1 MKIKLAAAVTLTA
14 LTGVAH
20 AQSSVTLYGSVD
32 SGLLYQNTS
41 AASYSPLAKN
51 TGSVFRMKDG
61 GIYSSFLGFLGT
73 EDLGG
78 GWQSNFKLQGAF
90 DSTNGK
96 FGLSGTA
103 GAAAQFNQAADVGL
117 SGPYGSLTLGRQIIP
132 MTYAMAYTDVRQGDY
147 FGSIFTALV
156 SMNAAAGW
164 PGTSTNAQLGAVFD
178 DNAIVYV
185 SPKFGGVTA
194 SLEYAPG
201 GVAGSLQGATRE
213 SAVLQYDNYGLKL
226 AAVYYNGHD
235 TNPTPTSVPTGL
247 DNNRFVYAGALY
259 SINGFSVSGSFS
271 NGRNPAH
278 SSVTNFDMISGGVGY
293 QFNPAFDVTS
303 AVYYLKD
310 ENHSANHSTEFIL
323 GANYSLSKSTTLY
336 AQVGYVDNNGTMN
349 QSIEYGQP
357 TAPGVDTTAAMV
369 GIRKRF

>member
-14 LTGVAH
+14 LTGAAH

-41 AASYSPLAKN
+41 AATYSPLAKN
-51 TGSVFRMKDG
+51 TGSIFRVKDG
-61 GIYSSFLGFLGT
+61 GIYSSFLGFTGT

-103 GAAAQFNQAADVGL
+103 GAAAQFNQVADVGM
-117 SGPYGSLTLGRQIIP
+117 SGPYGSLTMGRQIIP
-132 MTYAMAYTDVRQGDY
+132 LTYAMAYTDVRQGDY

-201 GVAGSLQGATRE
+201 GVSGSLQGNTRE

-235 TNPTPTSVPTGL
+235 TNPTPTTVPTGL
-247 DNNRFVYAGALY
+247 DNNRFMYAGALY
-259 SINGFSVSGSFS
+259 TINGFSVSGSFS

-278 SSVTNFDMISGGVGY
+278 SSVTNFDMISGGVAY
-293 QFNPAFDVTS
+293 KFTPAFDVTS

-323 GANYSLSKSTTLY
+323 GADYSLSKSTTLY
-336 AQVGYVDNNGTMN
+336 AQVGYVDNHGTMN

>member
-14 LTGVAH
+14 LTGAAH

-41 AASYSPLAKN
+41 AATYSPLAKN
-51 TGSVFRMKDG
+51 TGSIFRMKDG
-61 GIYSSFLGFLGT
+61 GVYSSFLGFTGT

-103 GAAAQFNQAADVGL
+103 GAAAQFNQVADVGM
-117 SGPYGSLTLGRQIIP
+117 SGPYGSLTMGRQIIP
-132 MTYAMAYTDVRQGDY
+132 LTYAMAYTDVRQGDY
-147 FGSIFTALV
+147 FGSIFTGLV

-201 GVAGSLQGATRE
+201 GVSGSLQGNTRE

-235 TNPTPTSVPTGL
+235 TNPTPTTVPTGL
-247 DNNRFVYAGALY
+247 DNNRFMYAGALY
-259 SINGFSVSGSFS
+259 TINGFSVSGSFS

-278 SSVTNFDMISGGVGY
+278 SSVTNFDMISGGVAY
-293 QFNPAFDVTS
+293 KFTPAFDVTS

-310 ENHSANHSTEFIL
+310 ENHSTNHSTEFIL
-323 GANYSLSKSTTLY
+323 GADYSLSKSTTLY
-336 AQVGYVDNNGTMN
+336 AQVGYVDNHGTMN

-357 TAPGVDTTAAMV
+357 TAPGIDTTAAMV

>member
-14 LTGVAH
+14 LTGAAH

-41 AASYSPLAKN
+41 AATYSPLAKN
-51 TGSVFRMKDG
+51 TGSIFRVKDG
-61 GIYSSFLGFLGT
+61 GIYSSFLGFTGT

-90 DSTNGK
+90 DSTSGK

-103 GAAAQFNQAADVGL
+103 GAAAQFNQVADVGL

-132 MTYAMAYTDVRQGDY
+132 LTYAMAYTDVRQGDY

-185 SPKFGGVTA
+185 SPKIGGVTA

-201 GVAGSLQGATRE
+201 GVSGSLQGNTRE

-235 TNPTPTSVPTGL
+235 TNPTPTTVPTGL
-247 DNNRFVYAGALY
+247 DNNRFMYAGALY
-259 SINGFSVSGSFS
+259 TINGFSVSGSFS

-278 SSVTNFDMISGGVGY
+278 SSVTNFDMISGGVAY
-293 QFNPAFDVTS
+293 KFTPAFDVTS

-323 GANYSLSKSTTLY
+323 GADYSLSKSTTLY
-336 AQVGYVDNNGTMN
+336 AQVGYVDNHGTMN

>member
-14 LTGVAH
+14 LTGAAH

-41 AASYSPLAKN
+41 AATYSPLAKN
-51 TGSVFRMKDG
+51 TGSIFRMKDG
-61 GIYSSFLGFLGT
+61 GVYSSFLGFTGT

-103 GAAAQFNQAADVGL
+103 GAAAQFNQVADVGM
-117 SGPYGSLTLGRQIIP
+117 SGPYGSLTMGRQIIP
-132 MTYAMAYTDVRQGDY
+132 LTYAMAYTDVRQGDY

-201 GVAGSLQGATRE
+201 GVSGSLQGNTRE

-235 TNPTPTSVPTGL
+235 TNPTPTTVPTGL
-247 DNNRFVYAGALY
+247 DNNRFMYAGALY
-259 SINGFSVSGSFS
+259 TINGFSVSGSFS

-278 SSVTNFDMISGGVGY
+278 SSVANYDMISGGLGY
-293 QFNPAFDVTS
+293 
-303 AVYYLKD
+303 
-310 ENHSANHSTEFIL
+310 
-323 GANYSLSKSTTLY
+323 
-336 AQVGYVDNNGTMN
+336 
-349 QSIEYGQP
+349 
-357 TAPGVDTTAAMV
+357 
-369 GIRKRF
+369 RF

>member
-14 LTGVAH
+14 LTGAAH

-41 AASYSPLAKN
+41 AATYSPLAKN
-51 TGSVFRMKDG
+51 TGSIFRMKDG
-61 GIYSSFLGFLGT
+61 GIYSSFLGFTGT

-90 DSTNGK
+90 DSTSGK

-103 GAAAQFNQAADVGL
+103 GAAAQFNQVADVGL

-132 MTYAMAYTDVRQGDY
+132 LTYAMAYTDVRQGDY

-185 SPKFGGVTA
+185 SPKIGGVTA

-226 AAVYYNGHD
+226 AAAYYNGHD

-259 SINGFSVSGSFS
+259 SINGFSMSGSFS

-278 SSVTNFDMISGGVGY
+278 SSVANYDMISGGLGY
-293 QFNPAFDVTS
+293 RFNPAFEVTS

-310 ENHSANHSTEFIL
+310 ENHSQNHSTEYVL

-336 AQVGYVDNNGTMN
+336 AQVGFVDNKGTMN

-357 TAPGVDTTAAMV
+357 VAPGVNTTAAMV

>member
-1 MKIKLAAAVTLTA
+1 MKIKFAAALTLTA
-14 LTGVAH
+14 LTVNAN
-20 AQSSVTLYGSVD
+20 AESSVTLYGAVD
-32 SGLLYQNTS
+32 TGLLFQNTS
-41 AASYSPLAKN
+41 AASYSTAAHDS
-51 TGSVFRMKDG
+51 GHIFRMKDG
-61 GIYSSFLGFLGT
+61 GIYTSFLGFLGT

-90 DSTNGK
+90 DTTSGK

-103 GAAAQFNQAADVGL
+103 GVAAQFNQVADVGL

-156 SMNAAAGW
+156 SMNSAAGW

-201 GVAGSLQGATRE
+201 GVAGSFQGGTRE
-213 SAVLQYDNYGLKL
+213 SAVLQYDGYGLKL

-247 DNNRFVYAGALY
+247 DNNRFLYAGALY
-259 SINGFSVSGSFS
+259 STNGFSMSASFG
-271 NGRNPAH
+271 NGRNPAR
-278 SSVTNFDMISGGVGY
+278 SSTTNFDMISGGLGY
-293 QFNPAFDVTS
+293 RFTPAFELTS
-303 AVYYLKD
+303 GIYYLKD
-310 ENHSANHSTEFIL
+310 QNHSANKSTEYVL
-323 GANYSLSKSTTLY
+323 GADYSLSKSTLLY
-336 AQVGYVDNNGTMN
+336 AQVGYVDNKGVMN

-357 TAPGVDTTAAMV
+357 VAPGVTTTAAML
-369 GIRKRF
+369 GIRMRF

>member
-14 LTGVAH
+14 LTGAAH

-41 AASYSPLAKN
+41 AATYSPLAKN
-51 TGSVFRMKDG
+51 TGSIFRMKDG
-61 GIYSSFLGFLGT
+61 GVYSSFLGFTGT

-103 GAAAQFNQAADVGL
+103 GAAAQFNQVADVGM
-117 SGPYGSLTLGRQIIP
+117 SGPYGSLTMGRQIIP
-132 MTYAMAYTDVRQGDY
+132 LTYAMAYTDVRQGDY

-201 GVAGSLQGATRE
+201 GVSGSLQGNTRE

-235 TNPTPTSVPTGL
+235 TNPTPTTVPTGL
-247 DNNRFVYAGALY
+247 DNNRFMYAGALY
-259 SINGFSVSGSFS
+259 TINGFSVSGSFS

-278 SSVTNFDMISGGVGY
+278 SSVTNFDMISGGVAY
-293 QFNPAFDVTS
+293 KFTPAFDVTS
-303 AVYYLKD
+303 AVYDLKD
-310 ENHSANHSTEFIL
+310 ENHSTNHSTEFIL
-323 GANYSLSKSTTLY
+323 GADYSLSKSTTLY
-336 AQVGYVDNNGTMN
+336 AQVGYVDNHGTMN

-357 TAPGVDTTAAMV
+357 TAPGIDTTAAMV

>member
-14 LTGVAH
+14 LTGAAH

-41 AASYSPLAKN
+41 AATYSPLAKN
-51 TGSVFRMKDG
+51 TGSIFRMKDG
-61 GIYSSFLGFLGT
+61 GVYSSFLGFTGT

-103 GAAAQFNQAADVGL
+103 GAAAQFNQVADVGM
-117 SGPYGSLTLGRQIIP
+117 SGPYGSLTMGRQIIP
-132 MTYAMAYTDVRQGDY
+132 LTYAMAYTDVRQGDY

-201 GVAGSLQGATRE
+201 GVSGSLQGNTRE

-235 TNPTPTSVPTGL
+235 TNPTPTTVPTGL
-247 DNNRFVYAGALY
+247 DNNRFMYAGALY
-259 SINGFSVSGSFS
+259 TINGFSVSGSFS

-278 SSVTNFDMISGGVGY
+278 SSVTNFDMISGGVAY
-293 QFNPAFDVTS
+293 KFTPAFDVTS

-310 ENHSANHSTEFIL
+310 ENHSTNHSTEFIL
-323 GANYSLSKSTTLY
+323 GADYSLSKSTTLY
-336 AQVGYVDNNGTMN
+336 AQVGYVDNHGTMN

-357 TAPGVDTTAAMV
+357 TAPGIDTTAAMV